1 MVNWFGKE
9 DYGPVAR
16 ELIRRYFAHFSNIK
30 IDENYKKKSFE
41 IGSNYFDEEQL
52 GSEEKQIQSIVLDF
66 IKILRLIY
74 KLEIQ
79 LIEKFNLLSEKYHIT
94 DSIKKGYIEDEEHE
108 EKELDLI
115 WNEFVRNIQDTK
127 ILIGQFDGF
136 QEFIEDLY
144 KNDMTWYHRKQR
156 EKYLKTPYERGEN
169 QSMDEYLDLIDKIKK
184 TDENRELE
192 KEIKSKIQKIGLD
205 MSYEDALSFVQNFQN
220 HLETFHNKSYLK
232 KLDGKAKELNI
243 KTEDLYA
250 KLAELSK
257 DIAFYKS
264 KNL

>member
-30 IDENYKKKSFE
+30 IDENYKKKSVV
-41 IGSNYFDEEQL
+41 IGSNYFDEEKL
-52 GSEEKQIQSIVLDF
+52 SSEEKQIQSIVLDF
-66 IKILRLIY
+66 IQILRLIY

-79 LIEKFNLLSEKYHIT
+79 LIEKFDLLSEKYYIT
-94 DSIKKGYIEDEEHE
+94 DSIKKGYKEDEEHE

-115 WNEFVRNIQDTK
+115 WSEFVRDIGEIK
-127 ILIGQFDGF
+127 IFKGQSDGF
-136 QEFIEDLY
+136 QEFLDDIY
-144 KNDMTWYHRKQR
+144 KSDMTWHYRKER
-156 EKYLKTPYERGEN
+156 EKYLKTSYKRGESK
-169 QSMDEYLDLIDKIKK
+169 SMDEYLDIMDKINES
-184 TDENRELE
+184 DEHKELE

-205 MSYEDALSFVQNFQN
+205 MSYEDVLSYVQNFQN
-220 HLETFHNKSYLK
+220 HLETFQNKSYLK

-257 DIAFYKS
+257 DIEFYK
-264 KNL
+264 